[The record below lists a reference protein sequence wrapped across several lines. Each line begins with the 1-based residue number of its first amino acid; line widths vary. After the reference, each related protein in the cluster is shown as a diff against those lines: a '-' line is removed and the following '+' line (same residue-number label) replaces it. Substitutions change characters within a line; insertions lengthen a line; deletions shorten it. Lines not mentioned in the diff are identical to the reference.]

1 MNTRQTPV
9 LREELQLIRDALM
22 NDMKIMLEEQ
32 LFDKMKTMIKEESAD
47 DKNLFV

>member
-1 MNTRQTPV
+1 MNTRQTQV

-22 NDMKIMLEEQ
+22 NDIKFMLEEQ

>member
-1 MNTRQTPV
+1 MNTRQTQV

-32 LFDKMKTMIKEESAD
+32 LFDKMKTMIKEG
-47 DKNLFV
+47 NCR